1 MDSSGQSGNWSETD
15 RGSERAATCVQWGE
29 GSASLLKGKERKKKK
44 KSNGLQLRFP
54 KSPSLSARRRFQETE
69 KTGR

>member
-1 MDSSGQSGNWSETD
+1 MDNSGQSGNWGEVG
-15 RGSERAATCVQWGE
+15 RGGERAATCVQWGE
-29 GSASLLKGKERKKKK
+29 GSASLLKLKKKK